1 VTPGANIVNNAGVL
15 LNRIAEFR
23 RRLETMPRLMPAD
36 GPAARQNEESI
47 RGPEPVVA
55 GSRAQAIIEN
65 SLRQLATSGDVDPPP
80 LAERARRLL
89 IEAHGLVTR
98 LKALADE
105 PLLDSPRPAN
115 EAARVADPLVIHF
128 RETAALAEA
137 AVRYAATF
145 PPATDEQTRLCE
157 GLEGLIDAGRRRF
170 ELLAGAVERRRTEE
184 ARIDRLARF
193 LLSMD
198 LGDGAIDPAPIL
210 DLADTLLAEEPGR
223 PMRWAAAHPTCTQ
236 AYLGGA
242 DFPAPARFVA
252 AHSLNCASVL
262 ARVIRY
268 DAEWRPR
275 AQEVIVAALVHDVGM
290 LRVDPAI
297 LAHPR
302 PLDMNQRKAIERHAA
317 DGAERILERLPG
329 LSPVAEVAA
338 THHERADG
346 TGYPNQQPGDQIS
359 PLSRLVAA
367 ADVYAAMCAPRPHRP
382 ALDPRAALADTLMLA
397 ERGRLDRYAA
407 ERLLALGLYPY
418 GTVVELSDGST
429 AVVLMPR
436 DPRVAF
442 HAAPRPLVGVL
453 ADADRR
459 VLAAPRYIDLAD
471 AHAGTVVRA
480 LEPAERLRLLA
491 RSYPEWA

>member
-1 VTPGANIVNNAGVL
+1 MNNAGVL

-23 RRLETMPRLMPAD
+23 RRLEAMPRLVPSDEPA
-36 GPAARQNEESI
+36 PRQVDEPD
-47 RGPEPVVA
+47 RMPEPAPA
-55 GSRAQAIIEN
+55 GSRTQAILEN
-65 SLRQLATSGDVDPPP
+65 SLRQLATTGGTEPPP
-80 LAERARRLL
+80 LADRARRLL

-105 PLLDSPRPAN
+105 PLLDTPRPAS
-115 EAARVADPLVIHF
+115 EAAKIADPLVIHF

-137 AVRYAATF
+137 AVRYAMTF
-145 PPATDEQTRLCE
+145 PPTADEQARLCE

-170 ELLAGAVERRRTEE
+170 ELLAGAVERRRAEE

-193 LLSMD
+193 LLSLE
-198 LGDGAIDPAPIL
+198 LGDGLIDPAPIL

-223 PMRWAAAHPTCTQ
+223 PMRWLAADPRCTQ

-252 AHSLNCASVL
+252 AHALNCASVL

-268 DAEWRPR
+268 DSEWRPR
-275 AQEVIVAALVHDVGM
+275 AQEVVVAALLHDVGM
-290 LRVDPAI
+290 LRVDPAL

-302 PLDMNQRKAIERHAA
+302 PLDQGQRTTIERHAA
-317 DGAERILERLPG
+317 DGAERILRRLPG

-338 THHERADG
+338 AHHERADG
-346 TGYPNQQPGDQIS
+346 SGYPHHRKADEVS
-359 PLSRLVAA
+359 PLARLMAA
-367 ADVYAAMCAPRPHRP
+367 TDVYAAMCAPRPHRA

-407 ERLLALGLYPY
+407 ERLLALGLYPP

-429 AVVLMPR
+429 AIVLMPR

-442 HAAPRPLVGVL
+442 HAAARPLVGVL
-453 ADADRR
+453 ADGDGRA
-459 VLAAPRYIDLAD
+459 LATPRFIDLAD
-471 AHAGTVVRA
+471 AHTGTVVRA
-480 LEPAERLRLLA
+480 VEPAERLRILA